1 MTIAKYN
8 IDALNGCI
16 SKCQDYKPKFG
27 SISDSFPDGGTATT
41 SATTFGKLP
50 SSAGLASAVDALNDL
65 MHDEF
70 NAAEDR
76 LNGVAGG
83 LDAVLT
89 SVQNNE
95 DAGKQTYKGGS
106 RVVAV

>member
-1 MTIAKYN
+1 MAKYN
-8 IDALNGCI
+8 IDAINGCI
-16 SKCQDYKPKFG
+16 SKAQDYKPKFG
-27 SISDSFPDGGTATT
+27 AISDSFPDGGTSTT

-50 SSAGLASAVDALNDL
+50 SSSGLSSAVDAINDV

-76 LNGVAGG
+76 LGGVAGA

-95 DAGKQTYKGGS
+95 DEGKRKFGGGG
-106 RVVAV
+106 RYVAV